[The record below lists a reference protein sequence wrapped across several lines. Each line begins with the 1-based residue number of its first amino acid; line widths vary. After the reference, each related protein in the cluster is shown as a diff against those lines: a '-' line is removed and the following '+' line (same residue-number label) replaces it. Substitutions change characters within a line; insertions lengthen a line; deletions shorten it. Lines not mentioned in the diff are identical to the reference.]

1 MTLYTSQ
8 QFIAQIMTHLQCTDL
23 PHDNL
28 YKMVEALF
36 DETHYP
42 DLVPHIIVEPTS
54 YRLQLHERGILI
66 QERRTVQTKDVIYL
80 VLEQV
85 IHDSAYVM
93 LLKKYSKDNITTH
106 LKHTPEITGE
116 LMSIIHQA
124 FKQIGGIY
132 DEWHQAR
139 RFKELLNE

>member
-1 MTLYTSQ
+1 MSLYNTQ
-8 QFIAQIMTHLQCTDL
+8 QLIDQIMTHLHGTTL
-23 PHDNL
+23 PQDNL

-36 DETHYP
+36 DEKHYP
-42 DLVPHIIVEPTS
+42 DLVPHIIVEPTC

-66 QERRTVQTKDVIYL
+66 QERRTIQAEDAIYL

-93 LLKKYSKDNITTH
+93 LLKKYSKDNITAH
-106 LKHTPEITGE
+106 LKHTPDIINE

-124 FKQIGGIY
+124 FEQIGGIF
-132 DEWHQAR
+132 DEWHLSG